1 MCDIN
6 SDFVNELSEYIFG
19 DEFTKQDQRNLL
31 RNINPAYEGTGI
43 LKFGTILNSQ
53 HFMEFVITLWET
65 KQNLYETRRRY
76 KKNLKT
82 DKDYNLVCDLLNK
95 EREDCQIKISEMREK
110 YESLEKENINNNPM
124 YKKLEHDYKRLYHKY
139 VELDHKLENQ
149 EKIKEE
155 LTNAMIEKSEI
166 ELKFKEFYQDKY
178 KKDVKINK
186 TEYDKKIKENEQELD
201 KFKKEFVKQQDK
213 IIFMEKNNELKLV
226 KEELKKVKNQ
236 NVKFKKQ
243 LIESMD

>member
-82 DKDYNLVCDLLNK
+82 DKDYNLVCDLLNQ

-110 YESLEKENINNNPM
+110 YESLEKENVNNNPL
-124 YKKLEHDYKRLYHKY
+124 YKKLEHDYKKLYYKY
-139 VELDHKLENQ
+139 KELDNKLEDQ
-149 EKIKEE
+149 QKLKED
-155 LTNAMIEKSEI
+155 LIASQLQKSDI

-178 KKDVKINK
+178 KKD
-186 TEYDKKIKENEQELD
+186 KKQLD
-201 KFKKEFVKQQDK
+201 KEIDKYKQEYVRQDDK
-213 IIFMEKNNELKLV
+213 ICNMEKNQKIKKLEKLV
-226 KEELKKVKNQ
+226 KNLQE
-236 NVKFKKQ
+236 Q
-243 LIESMD
+243 LIESMNQ

>member
-1 MCDIN
+1 MN
-6 SDFVNELSEYIFG
+6 SDFLNEVCEYVYG
-19 DEFTKQDQRNLL
+19 DEFTKYDVKNLL
-31 RNINPAYEGTGI
+31 RNLKPAYEGTGI
-43 LKFGTILNSQ
+43 LKFGTINNSTY
-53 HFMEFVITLWET
+53 FMEFVIGLWEQLQQLRD
-65 KQNLYETRRRY
+65 KRRRY
-76 KKNLKT
+76 RNDLKT
-82 DKDYNLVCDLLNK
+82 EKDYDLVCNQLNQ
-95 EREDCQIKISEMREK
+95 EREHCKIKISEMREK

-243 LIESMD
+243 LI